1 MMAMMEEHMGYLT
14 TVRDAVTA
22 LATSVLDR
30 AVEHVPAVLGAI
42 VLLLLGW
49 VLARILRV
57 ATVRILVLVEALGGR
72 LLSAGQLG
80 LTRSTEPLGAI
91 VFWIVFLFFVTAATR
106 VLGLDTFAVWLGRL
120 LDYVPT
126 LLTGALIVAAGWLL
140 SRFVGDVTVATTS
153 RLEARSRQLLG
164 RIAQGTILIVAILVG
179 ADQVGVRITVLVVLV
194 GAVALTVVG
203 GITVAISLGARSY
216 VANLIGAHGLRQA
229 FEIGQRIRVAGFEGR
244 LLDVSAT
251 AVVLET
257 ADGRVTLPGQL
268 YDTEPIV
275 LLEEG
280 HRNG

>member
-1 MMAMMEEHMGYLT
+1 MGYLT

-22 LATSVLDR
+22 LAASVLDR
-30 AVEHVPAVLGAI
+30 AVEHIPAVLGAI

-49 VLARILRV
+49 ILARILRV
-57 ATVRILVLVEALGGR
+57 ATVRILALVEALGGR
-72 LLSAGQLG
+72 LLSAGRGQVG
-80 LTRSTEPLGAI
+80 LARSIEPLGTI

-140 SRFVGDVTVATTS
+140 SRFVGDVTVATTG

-164 RIAQGTILIVAILVG
+164 RVAQVTILIVAILVG

-229 FEIGQRIRVAGFEGR
+229 FEVGQRVRVAGHEGR
-244 LLDVSAT
+244 ILEVTVTSL
-251 AVVLET
+251 VLET
-257 ADGRVTLPGQL
+257 DDGRVALPGRVYHEQ
-268 YDTEPIV
+268 PIV
-275 LLEEG
+275 LIARSTG
-280 HRNG
+280 G

>member
-1 MMAMMEEHMGYLT
+1 MGYLT

-22 LATSVLDR
+22 LAASVLDR

-49 VLARILRV
+49 ILARILRV
-57 ATVRILVLVEALGGR
+57 VTMRVLTLVEAFGGR
-72 LLSAGQLG
+72 LLSTERGRLG
-80 LTRSTEPLGAI
+80 ITRSTEPLGAI
-91 VFWIVFLFFVTAATR
+91 VFWVVFLFFVTAATR

-140 SRFVGDVTVATTS
+140 ARFVGDVTMATMG
-153 RLEARSRQLLG
+153 RLEAASRQLLG

-229 FEIGQRIRVAGFEGR
+229 FEVGQRIRVAGFEGR

-257 ADGRVTLPGQL
+257 ADGRVTLPGHL
-268 YDTEPIV
+268 YNDEPIV

-280 HRNG
+280 RGDG